1 MSEQLGIIDQFSV
14 QDQAEI
20 DTRFEQIIALIEINT
35 QLDEDLQAE
44 QVAELRALRDALLG
58 ELLMKP
64 LEAFDQEFTLLRR
77 LYEGRTRENVDDM
90 GVRVRQFVTRNPE
103 LQKADLHFRE
113 IDYPSGSTERV
124 VEVPHDS
131 DDNGLQSYFIRLK
144 GNELR
149 IEALKWNHRVNI
161 EPGSEVS
168 QRLLREF
175 FCRSIVASDLMYNRL
190 PDEISAADTQALEY
204 LDVKQREPLY
214 YSSTEVT
221 WYSWSNETSWAA

>member
-90 GVRVRQFVTRNPE
+90 GVMVRQFVTRNPE

>member
-221 WYSWSNETSWAA
+221 